1 MFSAV
6 FALSSCLGDGE
17 EITYYD
23 DVTISSFSLG
33 TLNCYYHTT
42 SKAGNDSIYK
52 RTLNCS
58 NYKFYIDH
66 AKGEVWNPDSLPM
79 AVDAKKV
86 ICTINAKNGGTVYL
100 RSLTSDSIN
109 IHNSK
114 DSVDFSKP
122 RTFVVYNNSLTGYK
136 HYTIRVNV
144 HQETGDTC
152 IWTKVT
158 DKEDAL
164 GRLTGMKA
172 LALNGHVYVFG
183 QEGPTAKIYKTAETD
198 GRIWEEVPTAQPLTA
213 EAYTSTVVFDGMF
226 YTLNNGDVMKS
237 ADAMNW
243 QTVATAE
250 LRQIVAAS
258 TKNLY
263 AISNSGMMMKST
275 DKGATWV
282 EDEID
287 DDALLLPYENIT
299 YTCAP
304 LKTNVAAD
312 NIVLY
317 GTRSAVDYPSDTEG
331 MVWTKI
337 DEYSAGSRSHAWS
350 HVVPAAD
357 SKYKA
362 PRLKNFQMAN
372 YDNEIIAI
380 GGSSI
385 GTGTTKALDQIYRS
399 GDAGITWKKDTV
411 MVLPTDLKAE
421 NDVFTL
427 VADSKQSL
435 WIICGGTGMVQKG
448 RINRVLWK
456 KD

>member
-23 DVTISSFSLG
+23 DVAISSFTLG

-52 RTLNCS
+52 RTLNCA
-58 NYKFYIDH
+58 NYKFYIDQ
-66 AKGEVWNPDSLPM
+66 AKAEIWNPDSLPM
-79 AVDAKKV
+79 QVDAEKI
-86 ICTINAKNGGTVYL
+86 ICTISAKNGGAVYL
-100 RSLTSDSIN
+100 KSLTSDSIN
-109 IHNSK
+109 AFSNK
-114 DSVDFSKP
+114 DSVDFTSP

-136 HYTIRVNV
+136 RYTVKVNV
-144 HQETGDTC
+144 HNEIGDTC
-152 IWTKVT
+152 IWTKVV
-158 DKEDAL
+158 DSEASL
-164 GRLTGMKA
+164 GRLAGMKA
-172 LALNGHVYVFG
+172 LAMNGSVYVFG
-183 QEGPTAKIYKTAETD
+183 QEGDNAKIYKTAEND
-198 GRIWEEVPTAQPLTA
+198 GRIWEEVPTAQTLAA
-213 EAYTSTVVFDGMF
+213 ESYKNTVVFDGMF
-226 YTLNNGDVMKS
+226 YTLSNGDVMKS

-243 QTVATAE
+243 QTVATADI
-250 LRQIVAAS
+250 RQILAAS
-258 TKNLY
+258 SGNIY
-263 AISNSGMMMKST
+263 AIANSGKMMKST
-275 DKGATWV
+275 DKGLTWV

-287 DDALLLPYENIT
+287 DDASLLPTGNTT
-299 YTCAP
+299 YACAP
-304 LKTNVAAD
+304 LKTNVSAD

-317 GTRSAVDYPSDTEG
+317 GTNGTDAV
-331 MVWTKI
+331 VWTKI
-337 DEYSAGSRSHAWS
+337 DEYASGSHNHPWNRII
-350 HVVPAAD
+350 PAPD

-362 PRLKNFQMAN
+362 PSLKNFQMVN

-385 GTGTTKALDQIYRS
+385 DGSSTEALNQIYRS

-411 MVLPTDLKAE
+411 IMIPTGLKAE

-448 RINRVLWK
+448 RINRLLWK